1 MKKLVVF
8 AVIAAAGVAAWRWQR
23 APKVDVD
30 VQDAKLVTDR
40 LWIDH
45 LPRNQRE
52 AVNGLALISDQSIGV
67 FNASS
72 RWRGQYEL
80 FGFERS
86 GGELRFVFPQ
96 TGDRDSVR
104 VRARSCN
111 DSGFDYCLELDGSSR
126 GVKRYYSMKG
136 WEIGR
141 LDDEKAVLDQIEAQ
155 AAR

>member
-1 MKKLVVF
+1 MKKLVLF

-23 APKVDVD
+23 APE
-30 VQDAKLVTDR
+30 AHEGNLVTDR

-45 LPRNQRE
+45 IPRSQRE
-52 AVNGLALISDQSIGV
+52 IVNAMVMVSDQSVGA
-67 FNASS
+67 FNAAS

-80 FGFERS
+80 FGYEQK
-86 GGELRFVFPQ
+86 GNELRFVFPQ

-104 VRARSCN
+104 VRARRCN
-111 DSGFDYCLELDGSSR
+111 EGGFDFCLELDGSSR

-141 LDDEKAVLDQIEAQ
+141 LDQEQALIDRIEAQ